1 MTESPPREELISLT
15 GADAA
20 RMAALHSA
28 AFPSGQ
34 AWDARQFENL
44 LNQDSV
50 TARALACGNDILS
63 FVLLQ
68 IAVDEAEI
76 LTLATPPSARRR
88 GFAARLL
95 LGVEP
100 QLVVR
105 GVTRWL
111 LDVAEDNAG
120 ALKFY
125 QNNGFRIDGRRRAYY
140 QRLEGQRVDAIL
152 MSKPMARQVAT

>member
-1 MTESPPREELISLT
+1 MTESTPREELIALAL
-15 GADAA
+15 ADVA

-34 AWDARQFENL
+34 AWDTRYFEDL
-44 LNQDSV
+44 LKQESV
-50 TARALACGNDILS
+50 SARALTCGNDILS

-76 LTLATPPSARRR
+76 LTLATAPVARRR
-88 GFAARLL
+88 GYAARLL
-95 LGVEP
+95 RGVEAE
-100 QLVVR
+100 LVDR
-105 GVTRWL
+105 GIARWL

-125 QNNGFRIDGRRRAYY
+125 QNNGFGIDGRRRDYY

-152 MSKPMARQVAT
+152 MSKPMARQVVT

>member
-1 MTESPPREELISLT
+1 MTESSPREELISLAL
-15 GADAA
+15 ADAA
-20 RMAALHSA
+20 RMAALHET

-44 LNQDSV
+44 LNQESV
-50 TARALACGNDILS
+50 SARALSRGNDILS

-76 LTLATPPSARRR
+76 LTLATALSARRR
-88 GFAARLL
+88 GCAARLL
-95 LGVEP
+95 LGLEP
-100 QLVVR
+100 QLVES

-125 QNNGFRIDGRRRAYY
+125 QDNGFGIDGRRRDYY